1 MGSMAW
7 TDFRSF
13 LAGLE
18 EAGELKRISREV
30 SPEFELAA
38 YIRRASD
45 TNGPA
50 FLFDHVRGH
59 PGWTVAGGV
68 YGTYSRLALALGT
81 DIRSVSD
88 LYGQAVRSPIPPV
101 TVSDGP
107 VKEVILTGDKVD
119 CTQLP
124 LVRHSEHDAGRYIT
138 AGVSMAKDPETG
150 VLGLSI
156 QRMQLTGPRRFGVNL
171 PAERRIG
178 RAYAKAE
185 DKGEALPMVV
195 AVGAGPY
202 VDLGSQAKISHDEA
216 KLGVAGALAGRPVEL
231 VRAETCD
238 VEVPARA
245 EIVIEGR
252 LLPNV
257 REPEG
262 PFGEVGGTYGLRD
275 NRHVLEVTAIT
286 TRREPIYQTA
296 LTGMPTTEN
305 HVMAYAPITEVAKR
319 LAKLACPEVRDV
331 HAIGPY
337 YMIIVSIKKRLEGE
351 ARNVILSVLGPAA
364 GAPQAKWVI
373 VVDEDIDVRNWDEVV
388 WALYTRVQP
397 ERDVMIFPAMVGAP
411 LDPSAPIHRHTSKIG
426 VDATMPLG
434 AGRDRYARVI
444 VPGADDITW

>member
-1 MGSMAW
+1 MAW
-7 TDFRSF
+7 TDFRHF
-13 LAGLE
+13 LQGLE

-30 SPEFELAA
+30 SPEFEIAA

-45 TNGPA
+45 ANGPA
-50 FLFDHVRGH
+50 FLFERVRGH

-68 YGTYSRLALALGT
+68 YGTYSKLALALGT
-81 DIRSVSD
+81 DLRSVGD
-88 LYGQAVRSPIPPV
+88 VYGQAVHVPIPPV
-101 TVSDGP
+101 TMNDGP
-107 VKEVILTGDKVD
+107 VKEVVMTGDKID

-124 LVRHSEHDAGRYIT
+124 LVRHSEHDAGRYVT
-138 AGVSMAKDPETG
+138 AGVSMAKDPVTG

-156 QRMQLTGPRRFGVNL
+156 QRMQLKGPRRFGVNL

-185 DKGEALPMVV
+185 ERGEALPMAVV
-195 AVGAGPY
+195 LGAGPY
-202 VDLGSQAKISHDEA
+202 VDLGSQAKIAHDEA
-216 KLGVAGALAGRPVEL
+216 KLGVAGALAGAPIEL
-231 VRAETCD
+231 VKAETCD
-238 VEVPARA
+238 VGVPARA

-252 LLPNV
+252 LLPKV

-275 NRHVLEVTAIT
+275 NRHVFEVTAIT
-286 TRREPIYQTA
+286 TRRHPIYQTV
-296 LTGMPTTEN
+296 LTGMPITEN

-319 LAKLACPEVRDV
+319 LAKMACPEVRDV

-337 YMIIVSIKKRLEGE
+337 YIIIVSIKKRLEGE

-373 VVDEDIDVRNWDEVV
+373 VVDDDIDVRNWDQVV
-388 WALYTRVQP
+388 WAMYTRVQP
-397 ERDVMIFPAMVGAP
+397 ERDVMLFPTMVGAP

-426 VDATMPLG
+426 IDATVPLG
-434 AGRDRYARVI
+434 ADRARYAPVI
-444 VPGADDITW
+444 VPGAEDVTW